1 VVLFFIKYLNV
12 KLITHRHRYY
22 RRLGLFAISHGN
34 DAKGTGFRF
43 QCNAMD
49 VCVCANK
56 YYYKFALYNPTF
68 CCGCDAG
75 AWEKVV
81 LSLSVV
87 GRSFCPD
94 SRTELI

>member
-12 KLITHRHRYY
+12 KLITHHYY
-22 RRLGLFAISHGN
+22 RRLGFFAILHGN

-56 YYYKFALYNPTF
+56 YYYRFALYNTTF

-81 LSLSVV
+81 LSVV

-94 SRTELI
+94 SRTKLI